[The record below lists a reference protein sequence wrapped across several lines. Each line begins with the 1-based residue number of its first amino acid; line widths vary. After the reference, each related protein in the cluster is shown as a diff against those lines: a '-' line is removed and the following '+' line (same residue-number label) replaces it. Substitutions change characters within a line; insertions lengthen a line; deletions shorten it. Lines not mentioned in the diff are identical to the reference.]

1 MVPNDTDHTLEND
14 MNTKD
19 ARIRLTDDEVR
30 RFICDG
36 VVVLQSDVDPSVNER
51 IFEKI
56 EWNND
61 REFNMGNNVLPR
73 IPELQTVLDS
83 PVVSG
88 ALASVLGDEYVLH
101 PHRFMHASQPLAPE
115 DRELILSGAENGP
128 AMGARSSGS
137 SYWHQD
143 SQSPLS
149 RARYHVP
156 RLAMILYFPQD
167 TPVERGPT
175 RVIPGTHLQV
185 RLEEENYAHAFV
197 PKQIKAGTCMLIAF
211 DIGHAGLSNMTD
223 MSRYM
228 FKFVFMRTRNPTAPS
243 WDVGGGA
250 WEAPGNHRGPYRH
263 ESAWRYI
270 WNWMSANPQ
279 SYAPMSTQEIAS
291 RVALFNDFGQGRRL
305 DAIYDVAAAGQV
317 AIPTVVLSLLKHAG
331 LDREFSMRYRKDEE
345 GRFIPQGDPNETRWN
360 EGAFAV
366 QDEAYCLGAMGP
378 AAIDSLI
385 ELTTHDDAWI
395 CINAAFALGEI
406 GDVAAVA
413 IPALAVLLDHERHQV
428 VRAALDAIACIG
440 CNVRPALPAIEHIL
454 KTDNDRWQRVI
465 ARGWTG
471 QNQVR
476 FNALCALLNSDL
488 TLGETEALLLHCL
501 EDDNGYVPALALEM
515 LTRSLGS
522 QDSEDTLS
530 RAGLSATIAFLK
542 QHRFDDTLA
551 AEYRVF

>member
-1 MVPNDTDHTLEND
+1 MNDENE
-14 MNTKD
+14 KV
-19 ARIRLTDDEVR
+19 RLTDDQIR
-30 RFICDG
+30 QFICNG
-36 VVVLQSDVDPSVNER
+36 VLVLDSQVALATHER

-61 REFNMGNNVLPR
+61 HEFNMGNNVLPR

-115 DRELILSGAENGP
+115 ERELDLSGSENGP
-128 AMGARSSGS
+128 AMGQRSSGS

-167 TPVERGPT
+167 TPVARGPT
-175 RVIPGTHLQV
+175 RVIPGTHLQA
-185 RLEEENYAHAFV
+185 RLEESNYAHAFV
-197 PKQIKAGTCMLIAF
+197 PDQIKAGTCLLIAF

-243 WDVGGGA
+243 WIGGEDT
-250 WEAPGNHRGPYRH
+250 WQTPRDRRGPYDH

-270 WNWMSANPQ
+270 WDWMRA
-279 SYAPMSTQEIAS
+279 AS
-291 RVALFNDFGQGRRL
+291 EPTREGASDDIGSKIGLFNAHEQGRRL
-305 DAIYDVAAAGQV
+305 DAIYDVAAVGEP
-317 AIPTVVLSLLKHAG
+317 AIPQVVASLLQHAG
-331 LDREFSMRYRKDEE
+331 RNREFSLRYRKDEQ
-345 GRFIPQGDPNETRWN
+345 GRFVPEGDPNERRWN
-360 EGAFAV
+360 EGAFAL

-378 AAIDSLI
+378 VAIDALVA
-385 ELTTHDDAWI
+385 LTTHEDAWI

-406 GDVAAVA
+406 GKAAARA
-413 IPALAVLLDHERHQV
+413 IPSLTALLDHERHQV

-440 CNVRPALPAIEHIL
+440 CNVDLALPAIRRIL
-454 KTDNDRWQRVI
+454 TTDNQAWQKVI
-465 ARGWTG
+465 TRGWTG

-476 FNALCALLNSDL
+476 FNALCVLLNSDL
-488 TLGETEALLLHCL
+488 TMADMEPLLLDCL
-501 EDDNGYVPALALEM
+501 GDDNGYVPALALEL
-515 LTRSLGS
+515 LTRPLISPTGDQLS
-522 QDSEDTLS
+522 QE
-530 RAGLSATIAFLK
+530 GLSATIDFLK
-542 QHRFDDTLA
+542 RHRFDDTLA
-551 AEYRVF
+551 AEQRVF